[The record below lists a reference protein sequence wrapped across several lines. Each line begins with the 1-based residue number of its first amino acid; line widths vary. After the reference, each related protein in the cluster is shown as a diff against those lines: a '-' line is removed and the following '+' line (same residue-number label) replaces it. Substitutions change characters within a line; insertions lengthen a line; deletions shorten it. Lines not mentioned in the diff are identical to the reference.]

1 MSREDW
7 TRERAWKLVEE
18 WTGSVPLRGHM
29 RAVELAMR
37 HFAERGGHDVEWWGI
52 VGLLHDFDYERYPND
67 DHRPDAGHPAAG
79 VAHLASLGFPA
90 EGCDAIMGHAEYTG
104 VPRESELAR
113 TLYAV
118 DELCGFVVACGL
130 VRPSRSLAD
139 LEVPSVRRKL
149 KDRGFAR
156 GVDRQ
161 AVTDGAAGL
170 GLPLDELIGEVI
182 AALRPAERELGLGTA
197 G

>member
-1 MSREDW
+1 M
-7 TRERAWKLVEE
+7 VEE
-18 WTGSVPLRGHM
+18 WTVSVPLRGHM

-37 HFAERGGHDVEWWGI
+37 HFAARGGHDVEWWGI

-67 DHRPDAGHPAAG
+67 DRRPDAEHPTAG
-79 VAHLASLGFPA
+79 VAHLTSLGFPA
-90 EGCDAIMGHAEYTG
+90 EGCEAIMGHAEYTG
-104 VPRESELAR
+104 VARDSELAR

-130 VRPSRSLAD
+130 VRPSRSLTD
-139 LEVPSVRRKL
+139 LEVSSVKKKL

-161 AVTDGAAGL
+161 AVTVGAEEL
-170 GLPLDELIGEVI
+170 GMPLDELIGEVLM
-182 AALRPAERELGLGTA
+182 ALRPAEQDLGLGTA
-197 G
+197 RA